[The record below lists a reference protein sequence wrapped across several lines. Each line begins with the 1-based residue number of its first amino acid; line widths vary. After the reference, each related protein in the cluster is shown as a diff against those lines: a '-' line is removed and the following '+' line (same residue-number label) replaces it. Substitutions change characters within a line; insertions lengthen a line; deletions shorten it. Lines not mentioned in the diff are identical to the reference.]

1 MEKRNPARRVFRS
14 HWNRYEISRTTIPVH
29 YLNERFLL
37 VGSPERGFQRNRQP
51 ICTTE
56 EKMNTLTA
64 LSDTNT
70 DYTDT
75 ANLSVY

>member
-1 MEKRNPARRVFRS
+1 M
-14 HWNRYEISRTTIPVH
+14 PVH

-37 VGSPERGFQRNRQP
+37 VGSLEGGFQRNRQP

-56 EKMNTLTA
+56 EKVITLTA

-70 DYTDT
+70 DYIDT

>member
-1 MEKRNPARRVFRS
+1 M
-14 HWNRYEISRTTIPVH
+14 PVH

-37 VGSPERGFQRNRQP
+37 VGSLEGGFQRNRQT
-51 ICTTE
+51 ICTTK
-56 EKMNTLTA
+56 EKMITPTA

-70 DYTDT
+70 DYIDT